1 LTARSSVNVSI
12 GVREQSMP
20 DHDEPKEKPEP
31 EPTRWSLLDVLQL
44 VFLIAACSGLFFA
57 FRPAANEA
65 QAIFRL
71 GVMVAGLFGL
81 AVVTILKFV
90 QRGRL

>member
-1 LTARSSVNVSI
+1 
-12 GVREQSMP
+12 MP
-20 DHDEPKEKPEP
+20 DRDELERIPEP

-44 VFLIAACSGLFFA
+44 VFLIASCSGLFFA

-65 QAIFRL
+65 QAFFRL